1 MLVPLNITGG
11 SYQSRSRPLSAQ
23 VTRNFYP
30 ELQDETSTQER
41 YVLQSFPGYKLF
53 GTAGAANA
61 VDRGMLFHQGVL
73 HKISGI
79 NLYTVDS
86 SGVHTLRGTVTGS
99 LPCVMTGFSS
109 TVLIATGE
117 GKLYVSNGTT
127 VVETTDVDLESPTSV
142 AFLNQRAIVNGSDA
156 RWAVSAVGD
165 STDFN
170 ALDYATAESSADD
183 LVRVYAFDQRVL
195 LFGEKVLEP
204 WFNSDVGRPPYDRIE
219 QGIMTI
225 GLASRMSVANNDTYF
240 YFLADDR
247 RVYRGVDSVQPV
259 SNIAISAAFESYA
272 TVNDAIGFCFTLQGQ
287 NFYQL
292 TFPTEDHTWVYSESV
307 GQWFELSRSGSKG
320 RALSNSY
327 AFAYG
332 KHLVGD
338 YNSSIIYELDVD
350 TFTENG
356 AAITRTRVT
365 GPLHGGLIGS
375 PGSEIEFD
383 RFELILERGVGLI
396 SGQGSDPIIML
407 ELSTDGGNTF
417 GTEIWAH
424 IGKSAQ
430 FMHKV
435 EWHGLGRASEF
446 LIRITASDPVPYSI
460 HSANADI
467 EVTI

>member
-30 ELQDETSTQER
+30 ELQDSPSTQER
-41 YVLQSFPGYKLF
+41 YVLQSFPGYKVF
-53 GTAGAANA
+53 GTPGSSNS

-86 SGVHTLRGTVTGS
+86 SGAHTLRGTIIGS
-99 LPCVMTGFSS
+99 LPCVLTGFSS

-117 GKLYVSNGTT
+117 GRLYVSNGTT

-142 AFLNQRAIVNGSDA
+142 AHLNQRAIVNGSGA
-156 RWAVSAVGD
+156 RFAVSAVGD

-170 ALDYATAESSADD
+170 ALDYATAESNADD
-183 LVRVYAFDQRVL
+183 LVRVYVFDQRLL
-195 LFGEKVLEP
+195 LFGEETLEP
-204 WFNSDVGRPPYDRIE
+204 WFNSYVGRPPFDRIE
-219 QGIMTI
+219 GGIMTV
-225 GLASRMSVANNDTYF
+225 GLASRMSVANNDTFF

-247 RVYRGVDSVQPV
+247 RVYRGIGSVQPV
-259 SNIAISAAFESYA
+259 SNIAISNAFEGYT

-292 TFPTEDHTWVYSESV
+292 TFPTEDHTWVYSEAVS
-307 GQWFELSRSGSKG
+307 QWFELSRSGSTG

-327 AFAYG
+327 AFAYS

-356 AAITRTRVT
+356 SPITRVRDT
-365 GPLHGGLIGS
+365 GPLHGGLLGA
-375 PGSEIEFD
+375 PGSEIELN

-396 SGQGSDPIIML
+396 IGQGADPVIML
-407 ELSTDGGNTF
+407 SLSIDGGQTF

-424 IGKSAQ
+424 IGESAQ
-430 FMHKV
+430 FMKKV

-446 LIRITASDPVPYSI
+446 LIRISTSDPVPYSI

-467 EVTI
+467 EVAI